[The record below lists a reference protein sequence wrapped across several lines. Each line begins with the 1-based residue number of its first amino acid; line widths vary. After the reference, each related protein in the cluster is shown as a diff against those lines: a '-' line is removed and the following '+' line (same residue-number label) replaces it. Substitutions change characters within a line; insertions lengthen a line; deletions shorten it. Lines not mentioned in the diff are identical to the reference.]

1 MKGNI
6 EEKPFK
12 WLYSIQ
18 ITINADLSPIEPG
31 TDSKI
36 FSCSGF
42 QLTRKPGIAVL
53 TIMPVVGEPYL
64 VKWGE
69 IKKEEVKK
77 AFTFAFNVA
86 FDGYEDAV
94 NGKNAFGEYAGVCK
108 NASSPKDRI
117 FAYTASV
124 AMLCEDVHRLVCN
137 RNIITSEKKFR
148 ITPNIF
154 NLLNVNYRYDIGSL
168 YLGQDTEG
176 YIKH

>member
-1 MKGNI
+1 MKGKT

-18 ITINADLSPIEPG
+18 IRINTDLATIEPG
-31 TDSKI
+31 TDRKI
-36 FSCSGF
+36 FSCLGF
-42 QLTRKPGIAVL
+42 QLTRKPGEAVL
-53 TIMPVVGEPYL
+53 SICPVDSEPYL
-64 VKWGE
+64 VKWGK
-69 IKKEEVKK
+69 IKNEEVKK

-94 NGKNAFGEYAGVCK
+94 NGINAFGEYAGVCK
-108 NASSPKDRI
+108 NASNPKDRI

-137 RNIITSEKKFR
+137 RDIITSDKKFR
-148 ITPNIF
+148 ITPDMF
-154 NLLNVNYRYDIGSL
+154 YLLNVGYAYDIPSL
-168 YLGQDTEG
+168 NLEQDAEG